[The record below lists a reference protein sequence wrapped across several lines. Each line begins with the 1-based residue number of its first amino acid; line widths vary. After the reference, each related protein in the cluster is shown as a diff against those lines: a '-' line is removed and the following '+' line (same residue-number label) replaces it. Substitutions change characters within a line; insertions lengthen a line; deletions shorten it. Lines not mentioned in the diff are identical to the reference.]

1 MHATLELARRVDRAE
16 IDFCALATLVG
27 SPDAATLERGGG
39 LAVYSAPASPVNKM
53 LGLGLGADVSDDD
66 LDAVERFYAERN
78 CPVQIEL
85 CPLASSNLAP
95 RLTRRG
101 YLLQAFENEL
111 ARAAPSEPV
120 ESTHGADITV
130 EAGAGERPWLQIV
143 SEGFAAPDR
152 PTPAGSPVPHDA
164 VTAIGEV
171 MRQFCHP
178 EIVRY
183 VAHMDGHAAAGA
195 LSFIRDGVL
204 GIFGTAT
211 LPAFRR
217 RGLQAAIVSRAMD
230 DARGK
235 ADLVIAT
242 TEPGSISQR
251 TFERLGF
258 QVVYTRAILVRS
270 WDR

>member
-16 IDFCALATLVG
+16 IDFCARATMLGAPV
-27 SPDAATLERGGG
+27 AATLERGGG
-39 LAVYSAPASPVNKM
+39 LAVYGGPSSPVNKM
-53 LGLGLGADVSDDD
+53 LGLGLGVDVTDDD
-66 LDAVERFYAERN
+66 IDAVEQFYAERQS
-78 CPVQIEL
+78 PVQIEL
-85 CPLASSNLAP
+85 CPLASSDLAP

-101 YLLQAFENEL
+101 YVLQAFENEL
-111 ARAAPSEPV
+111 ARPAPGEPV
-120 ESTHGADITV
+120 QSPSGADITV
-130 EAGAGERPWLQIV
+130 EAGAGERPWLRIV

-152 PTPAGSPVPHDA
+152 AIPGGSLVPHDA

-178 EIVRY
+178 EIMRY
-183 VAHMDGHAAAGA
+183 VAHADGHAAAAA
-195 LSFIRDGVL
+195 LSFVKDGVL

-217 RGLQAAIVSRAMD
+217 RGLQAAIVARALN
-230 DARGK
+230 DARGR
-235 ADLVIAT
+235 ADVVIAT

-258 QVVYTRAILVRS
+258 QVLYTRAILVKP
-270 WDR
+270 

>member
-16 IDFCALATLVG
+16 IDFCALATMSG
-27 SPDAATLERGGG
+27 APDAATFERAGGR
-39 LAVYSAPASPVNKM
+39 AVYGAPGSPVNKV
-53 LGLGLGADVSDDD
+53 LGLGLGVEVTDDD
-66 LDAVERFYAERN
+66 LDAIEQFYAERG

-85 CPLASSNLAP
+85 CPLAAADVAP
-95 RLTRRG
+95 RLTKRG
-101 YLLQAFENEL
+101 YVLQAFENEL
-111 ARAAPSEPV
+111 ARVAPGEPV
-120 ESTHGADITV
+120 QSPAGADISV

-143 SEGFAAPDR
+143 SEGFATPDR
-152 PTPAGSPVPHDA
+152 AMPGSPVPRDA
-164 VTAIGEV
+164 VSAIGEV
-171 MRQFCHP
+171 MRQFFHP

-183 VAHMDGHAAAGA
+183 VANVDGHSAAAG
-195 LSFIRDGVL
+195 LSFVSNGVL

-217 RGLQAAIVSRAMD
+217 RGLQGAIVARAMN

-258 QVVYTRAILVRS
+258 QVIYTRAILVKY
-270 WDR
+270 